1 VNLAPFRMHSRDEF
15 QTWLAMDLE
24 VRDELYAMMGEELD
38 VDVASLDRLEAFLL
52 QRYPSADAIMTL
64 DQRPVADAAARHV
77 GLVLLLN
84 VDDAVWDIDLDH
96 PDNVYYRL
104 PIIVFRGGEQECPLL
119 MVLACLQRRTG
130 EELRLVVENYQEDY
144 NVDGD

>member
-1 VNLAPFRMHSRDEF
+1 
-15 QTWLAMDLE
+15 
-24 VRDELYAMMGEELD
+24 
-38 VDVASLDRLEAFLL
+38 
-52 QRYPSADAIMTL
+52 
-64 DQRPVADAAARHV
+64 
-77 GLVLLLN
+77 LVLLLN

>member
-1 VNLAPFRMHSRDEF
+1 MHSRDEF

-38 VDVASLDRLEAFLL
+38 VDVASLDRLETFLL
-52 QRYPSADAIMTL
+52 QRYASADAIMTL
-64 DQRPVADAAARHV
+64 DQRGVADAAARHI

-84 VDDAVWDIDLDH
+84 VDDAVWDIDLDR

-104 PIIVFRGGEQECPLL
+104 PIIVFRGGEQECPLT
-119 MVLACLQRRTG
+119 MALACLQRRTG
-130 EELRLVVENYQEDY
+130 EELRLLVQNYQEDY
-144 NVDGD
+144 NVDDA